1 MNEDNMCQRVIE
13 LDPEVAEIERK
24 ERRRKPC
31 DESILKVTILGKK
44 SAGPPPA
51 PVEESRFPV
60 WSLILSRGVEQW
72 RRSPGISGGSP

>member
-13 LDPEVAEIERK
+13 LDPEVA
-24 ERRRKPC
+24 
-31 DESILKVTILGKK
+31 
-44 SAGPPPA
+44 
-51 PVEESRFPV
+51 ESRFPV